1 MASSSSSLL
10 TSEDENF
17 RKEVL
22 REMRNHEIAIGE
34 LNSLSASR
42 AVYQK
47 IGKIY
52 FRRSIEN
59 AKTFEGKKLEAANA
73 QFQKLNA
80 A

>member
-1 MASSSSSLL
+1 MVSSSSSLL
-10 TSEDENF
+10 TSDDENL

-34 LNSLSASR
+34 LNSLSASQ

-47 IGKIY
+47 IGNIY
-52 FRRSIEN
+52 FRRSVEN
-59 AKTFEGKKLEAANA
+59 AKTFEGKKLEAAKA